1 MRFLIINADDF
12 GLTEEVNEAVR
23 LAATDG
29 ILTSTSLLAPGYA
42 FAEAVDAAQELPQ
55 LGIGIHTALV
65 GGMPPVAGA
74 AAVPSLVDENGRLLP
89 DYVTFIRR
97 DLAGKISYDEVYRE
111 LDTQFEKICSQPL
124 RITHVD
130 GHQHLHIWPKVL
142 PVVTTLCRKYGI
154 SRMRIPQE
162 NIGYGKHL
170 VAWKRLIG
178 KSGLSVLAARARRY
192 IAREGFQTTEYF
204 WGMMD
209 GGQLTE
215 KKCLAMIAQ
224 MADGTHELM
233 CHPATDDNAM
243 QARFGWN
250 YHWPT
255 ELATLLSSRVHEE
268 LIARNIH
275 RIHFGDFAR

>member
-12 GLTEEVNEAVR
+12 GLTPEVNEAVR

-42 FAEAVDAAQELPQ
+42 FDEAVAMARDLPQ

-74 AAVPSLVDENGRLLP
+74 AAVPSLVDDDGRLWP
-89 DYVTFIRR
+89 DYMTFIRR
-97 DLAGKISYDEVYRE
+97 DLAGKINYDEVYRE
-111 LDTQFEKICSQPL
+111 LEAQFEKTCRQSL

-130 GHQHLHIWPKVL
+130 GHQHLHVWPKVL

-154 SRMRIPQE
+154 SAMRIPQE

-178 KSGLSVLAARARRY
+178 KSGLSALAARARGY
-192 IAREGFQTTEYF
+192 IVRQGIRTTDYF

-215 KKCLAMIAQ
+215 KKCLAMIAR

-233 CHPATDDNAM
+233 CHPAADDRAM
-243 QARFGWN
+243 QERFGWN
-250 YHWPT
+250 YHWTT
-255 ELATLLSSRVHEE
+255 ELGALLSPRVHEE
-268 LIARNIH
+268 LIVRNIH
-275 RIHFGDFAR
+275 RIHFGDFSR